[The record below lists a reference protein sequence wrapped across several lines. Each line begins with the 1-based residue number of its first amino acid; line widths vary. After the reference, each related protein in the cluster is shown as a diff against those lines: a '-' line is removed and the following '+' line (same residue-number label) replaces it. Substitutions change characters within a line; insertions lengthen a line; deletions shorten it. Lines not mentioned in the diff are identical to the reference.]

1 MKNKTKKPKSK
12 FKNLNKAGQLSLATL
27 MISLPALTTITSN
40 AYAQPIKELKNV
52 NVEVPTASSEASS
65 KYAVVA
71 GFNEK
76 KTEVKPFGMEWGN
89 VEDTYT
95 ISNPTEDK
103 KGKIGILY
111 TNVGN
116 YEGKPLDL
124 KITLMDWDRY
134 INPDIKTYITFEKS
148 EIGHSQSGYNW
159 IDQVWEYVDHE
170 TGKPVKI
177 SGSFMTFA
185 DLDAKQYVEFSKE
198 TTDKIDKMYVSEDT
212 WVDATQSPKGE
223 LKIGDV
229 SSKTSNSDDKFA
241 MVTALFDGG
250 RMHFKWGKDYTGY
263 PKDEANMRDGNKPLG
278 AQFFAFSAKKPVK
291 TELLKPAKRV
301 SDADEKAKTEN
312 NLKVLSEKYSY
323 EVSHTVPSEYEEF
336 FYKSYV
342 MSDTV
347 PKELVVGKVE
357 IVDETGKN
365 VTDKFENKSNKNELA
380 YSAKAD
386 ELKKGDFYG
395 HTYTL
400 KIEVN
405 VDTKADISKLLDKD
419 GNFVIQNTA
428 RVSKDG
434 NTKDTNPVKTKIKK
448 LPNEIKKY
456 ILNKD
461 HKLVEKLDLQKDEN
475 VDYVIEHHIG
485 NGQDIKSL
493 KLSDDLEDVLDI
505 NKDVKV
511 YMKDSTAN
519 KATDNVA
526 GKTAVNDKAMM
537 TTKEN
542 ADKAKEEKAKDV
554 KKETPVDQSKAS
566 NKTQQSST
574 ENIDF
579 TKGYKDITKEG
590 TLKVDEE
597 KEIYEW
603 TAKDPKALQGK
614 EIFVEVKAK
623 VKKDAKLDKYTAQ
636 DVASIPNIADLI
648 INDKDLKSNKVVV
661 NKKVEKPQP
670 PEPKPESKPESK
682 PPIPNKINK
691 FILSNEHKLVDK
703 IDLKDENVDY
713 VIEHQIGNEQD
724 IKTLRLVDDLED
736 ALDINKD
743 VKVYMKDS
751 TTDKATDNVAG
762 KTAVNDKANDKAKEE
777 EKTVDAKKETPV
789 DQSKASNTTQQSSV
803 ENIDFTKGYK
813 DITKEGTL
821 KVDEEKEIYEWTA
834 KDPKALQGKEIFVE
848 VKAKVKKDAK
858 LDKYTAQDVA
868 SIPNIADLIINDKD
882 LRSNKVVVNKKVEK
896 PQPPAPKKLPFTGI
910 EDTTKYSVIG
920 FILLA
925 VVGSAVVLKRRKED
939 K

>member
-12 FKNLNKAGQLSLATL
+12 FKNLNKAGQLGLATL
-27 MISLPALTTITSN
+27 MISLPAVTTSN
-40 AYAQPIKELKNV
+40 AHAQPIKELKNV

-542 ADKAKEEKAKDV
+542 AGKTKEEKAKDV

-566 NKTQQSST
+566 NKTQQS
-574 ENIDF
+574 
-579 TKGYKDITKEG
+579 
-590 TLKVDEE
+590 
-597 KEIYEW
+597 
-603 TAKDPKALQGK
+603 
-614 EIFVEVKAK
+614 
-623 VKKDAKLDKYTAQ
+623 
-636 DVASIPNIADLI
+636 
-648 INDKDLKSNKVVV
+648 
-661 NKKVEKPQP
+661 
-670 PEPKPESKPESK
+670 
-682 PPIPNKINK
+682 
-691 FILSNEHKLVDK
+691 
-703 IDLKDENVDY
+703 
-713 VIEHQIGNEQD
+713 
-724 IKTLRLVDDLED
+724 
-736 ALDINKD
+736 
-743 VKVYMKDS
+743 
-751 TTDKATDNVAG
+751 
-762 KTAVNDKANDKAKEE
+762 
-777 EKTVDAKKETPV
+777 
-789 DQSKASNTTQQSSV
+789 NT

-896 PQPPAPKKLPFTGI
+896 PQTPAPKKLPFTGI
-910 EDTTKYSVIG
+910 ENTTKYSVIG
-920 FILLA
+920 LILIA
-925 VVGSAVVLKRRKED
+925 VIGGAVALKNRRKAD

>member
-12 FKNLNKAGQLSLATL
+12 FKNLNKAGQLGLATL
-27 MISLPALTTITSN
+27 MISLPAVTTSN
-40 AYAQPIKELKNV
+40 AHAQPIKELKNV

-347 PKELVVGKVE
+347 PKEIVVGKVE

-566 NKTQQSST
+566 NKTQQS
-574 ENIDF
+574 
-579 TKGYKDITKEG
+579 
-590 TLKVDEE
+590 
-597 KEIYEW
+597 
-603 TAKDPKALQGK
+603 
-614 EIFVEVKAK
+614 
-623 VKKDAKLDKYTAQ
+623 
-636 DVASIPNIADLI
+636 
-648 INDKDLKSNKVVV
+648 
-661 NKKVEKPQP
+661 
-670 PEPKPESKPESK
+670 
-682 PPIPNKINK
+682 
-691 FILSNEHKLVDK
+691 
-703 IDLKDENVDY
+703 
-713 VIEHQIGNEQD
+713 
-724 IKTLRLVDDLED
+724 
-736 ALDINKD
+736 
-743 VKVYMKDS
+743 
-751 TTDKATDNVAG
+751 
-762 KTAVNDKANDKAKEE
+762 
-777 EKTVDAKKETPV
+777 
-789 DQSKASNTTQQSSV
+789 NT

-896 PQPPAPKKLPFTGI
+896 PQTPAPKKLPFTGI
-910 EDTTKYSVIG
+910 ENTTKYSVIG
-920 FILLA
+920 LILIA
-925 VVGSAVVLKRRKED
+925 VIGGAVALKNRRKAD

>member
-12 FKNLNKAGQLSLATL
+12 FKNLNKAGQLGLATL
-27 MISLPALTTITSN
+27 MISLPAVTTSN
-40 AYAQPIKELKNV
+40 AHAQPIKELKNV

-505 NKDVKV
+505 NKDV
-511 YMKDSTAN
+511 
-519 KATDNVA
+519 
-526 GKTAVNDKAMM
+526 
-537 TTKEN
+537 
-542 ADKAKEEKAKDV
+542 
-554 KKETPVDQSKAS
+554 
-566 NKTQQSST
+566 
-574 ENIDF
+574 
-579 TKGYKDITKEG
+579 
-590 TLKVDEE
+590 
-597 KEIYEW
+597 
-603 TAKDPKALQGK
+603 
-614 EIFVEVKAK
+614 
-623 VKKDAKLDKYTAQ
+623 
-636 DVASIPNIADLI
+636 
-648 INDKDLKSNKVVV
+648 
-661 NKKVEKPQP
+661 
-670 PEPKPESKPESK
+670 
-682 PPIPNKINK
+682 
-691 FILSNEHKLVDK
+691 
-703 IDLKDENVDY
+703 
-713 VIEHQIGNEQD
+713 
-724 IKTLRLVDDLED
+724 
-736 ALDINKD
+736 
-743 VKVYMKDS
+743 
-751 TTDKATDNVAG
+751 
-762 KTAVNDKANDKAKEE
+762 
-777 EKTVDAKKETPV
+777 
-789 DQSKASNTTQQSSV
+789 
-803 ENIDFTKGYK
+803 
-813 DITKEGTL
+813 
-821 KVDEEKEIYEWTA
+821 
-834 KDPKALQGKEIFVE
+834 
-848 VKAKVKKDAK
+848 
-858 LDKYTAQDVA
+858 
-868 SIPNIADLIINDKD
+868 
-882 LRSNKVVVNKKVEK
+882 
-896 PQPPAPKKLPFTGI
+896 
-910 EDTTKYSVIG
+910 
-920 FILLA
+920 
-925 VVGSAVVLKRRKED
+925 
-939 K
+939 

>member
-27 MISLPALTTITSN
+27 MISLPAVTTSN
-40 AYAQPIKELKNV
+40 AHAQPIKELKNV
-52 NVEVPTASSEASS
+52 NVEVPTTSSEASS

-566 NKTQQSST
+566 NKTQQS
-574 ENIDF
+574 
-579 TKGYKDITKEG
+579 
-590 TLKVDEE
+590 
-597 KEIYEW
+597 
-603 TAKDPKALQGK
+603 
-614 EIFVEVKAK
+614 
-623 VKKDAKLDKYTAQ
+623 
-636 DVASIPNIADLI
+636 
-648 INDKDLKSNKVVV
+648 
-661 NKKVEKPQP
+661 
-670 PEPKPESKPESK
+670 
-682 PPIPNKINK
+682 
-691 FILSNEHKLVDK
+691 
-703 IDLKDENVDY
+703 
-713 VIEHQIGNEQD
+713 
-724 IKTLRLVDDLED
+724 
-736 ALDINKD
+736 
-743 VKVYMKDS
+743 
-751 TTDKATDNVAG
+751 
-762 KTAVNDKANDKAKEE
+762 
-777 EKTVDAKKETPV
+777 
-789 DQSKASNTTQQSSV
+789 NT

-896 PQPPAPKKLPFTGI
+896 PQTPAPKKLPFTGI
-910 EDTTKYSVIG
+910 ENTTKYSVIG
-920 FILLA
+920 LILIA
-925 VVGSAVVLKRRKED
+925 VIGGAVALKNRRKAD

>member
-12 FKNLNKAGQLSLATL
+12 FKNLNKAGQLGLATL
-27 MISLPALTTITSN
+27 MISLPAVTTSN
-40 AYAQPIKELKNV
+40 ALAQPIKELKNV

-554 KKETPVDQSKAS
+554 KKETSVEQSKAS
-566 NKTQQSST
+566 NKTQQS
-574 ENIDF
+574 
-579 TKGYKDITKEG
+579 
-590 TLKVDEE
+590 
-597 KEIYEW
+597 
-603 TAKDPKALQGK
+603 
-614 EIFVEVKAK
+614 
-623 VKKDAKLDKYTAQ
+623 
-636 DVASIPNIADLI
+636 
-648 INDKDLKSNKVVV
+648 
-661 NKKVEKPQP
+661 
-670 PEPKPESKPESK
+670 
-682 PPIPNKINK
+682 
-691 FILSNEHKLVDK
+691 
-703 IDLKDENVDY
+703 
-713 VIEHQIGNEQD
+713 
-724 IKTLRLVDDLED
+724 
-736 ALDINKD
+736 
-743 VKVYMKDS
+743 
-751 TTDKATDNVAG
+751 
-762 KTAVNDKANDKAKEE
+762 
-777 EKTVDAKKETPV
+777 
-789 DQSKASNTTQQSSV
+789 NT

-896 PQPPAPKKLPFTGI
+896 PQTPAPKKLPFTGI
-910 EDTTKYSVIG
+910 ENTTKYSVIG
-920 FILLA
+920 LILIA
-925 VVGSAVVLKRRKED
+925 VIGGAVALKNRRKAD